1 MKTKTLLALAGIAIV
16 SASGCSTIQRRIDVG
31 RAYAS
36 EAKPGHVYRSYYAA
50 SGAMAPTIKSKDEM
64 LADES
69 AYDTKPPERGD
80 IIMFTPPIPSNNQ
93 FLKRVLA
100 LPGDALV
107 IHDGLITVNG
117 KRLSKPF
124 PPMHPNYE
132 LRISQYQ
139 LLVDGHPMSREF
151 ADIPL
156 RAQWSAP
163 DRLPAR
169 CYFLIGDNTNNS
181 EDSHIWGCAELAG
194 NFTTGPRKD
203 EAVGVVGKVVKI
215 VPAP

>member
-1 MKTKTLLALAGIAIV
+1 MKTKALLALAGIAIV
-16 SASGCSTIQRRIDVG
+16 SAAGCSTIQRRIDVG

-36 EAKPGHVYRSYYAA
+36 EAKPGHVYRSFFAA
-50 SGAMAPTIKSKDEM
+50 SGAMAPTIKTNDEL

-69 AYDTKPPERGD
+69 AYDKSPPERGD
-80 IIMFTPPIPSNNQ
+80 IIMFTPPIPSKNQ

-100 LPGDALV
+100 LPGDTLV

-117 KRLSKPF
+117 KPLPKLF

-132 LRISQYQ
+132 LKISQYQ
-139 LLVDGHPMSREF
+139 LLVDGQPLSREF
-151 ADIPL
+151 ADIPM

-163 DRLPAR
+163 GRLPAR

-181 EDSHIWGCAELAG
+181 EDSHIWGCAELTG
-194 NFTTGPRKD
+194 KFTTGPRKD
-203 EAVGVVGKVVKI
+203 EAVGDVGKVVKI